1 MTGLDT
7 ASNRL
12 TSNIKVVVLLL
23 SLIKDVVKGLLTMKY
38 RIVLSVYGGEYC
50 LGTTNRET
58 VDYWSNRSNN
68 ELVEHITGDT
78 IKDIPD
84 EFYLFPFFDQ
94 TDVIHTNGVEVNNH
108 NYLEVVNEES
118 QETVYEVSLGSLRE
132 QMQMIDNPL
141 KELDEG
147 QLLIYTVSSEKGSY
161 EYPLETDTFDPK
173 NLRFFLHQLDET
185 LVIDH
190 IEYDD
195 MVCDLTDGSTRGVSF
210 SASFGKV
217 YDDGK
222 QTNTSL
228 I

>member
-1 MTGLDT
+1 
-7 ASNRL
+7 
-12 TSNIKVVVLLL
+12 
-23 SLIKDVVKGLLTMKY
+23 MKY
-38 RIVLSVYGGEYC
+38 RIVLSVYGGEYS
-50 LGTTNRET
+50 LGKTNKET
-58 VDYWSNRSNN
+58 FDYWSNRPNE

-84 EFYLFPFFDQ
+84 EYYLYPFFDQ

-118 QETVYEVSLGSLRE
+118 QETVYEVPLGSLRE

-141 KELDEG
+141 KELKEG
-147 QLLIYTVSSEKGSY
+147 QVLILTVSSEKGSW
-161 EYPLETDTFDPK
+161 EYDLEIDTEFDPK
-173 NLRFFLHQLDET
+173 NLRFFLHDLDET
-185 LVIDH
+185 LVVDY

-195 MVCDLTDGSTRGVSF
+195 TVCELTDGSTRGVSF
-210 SASFGKV
+210 YAGFGRV

-222 QTNTSL
+222 PTNTSL